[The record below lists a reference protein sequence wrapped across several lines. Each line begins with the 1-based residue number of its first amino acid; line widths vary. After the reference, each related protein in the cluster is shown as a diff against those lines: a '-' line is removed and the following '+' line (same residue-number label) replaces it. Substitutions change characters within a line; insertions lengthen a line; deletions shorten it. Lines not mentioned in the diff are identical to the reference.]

1 MASVLLSFENQ
12 GEDKH
17 VESVLLPRSDTG
29 SIPVSSTFIIL
40 SWEALKCEAMT
51 FTHEKRVQVPSQLHN
66 KNNYK
71 VHRFKPFTRF
81 KDPVNEKSLWRI
93 QHFIIHGSLAEWSI
107 VAVLK
112 IAVLKSTEGSNPSD
126 SAFP

>member
-29 SIPVSSTFIIL
+29 STPVSSTFIIL
-40 SWEALKCEAMT
+40 SWEALKCEAMA

-66 KNNYK
+66 LFFIISKELVRIQPRRQSAMRDSPRSSIWLLRAYFIKNYK
-71 VHRFKPFTRF
+71 
-81 KDPVNEKSLWRI
+81 
-93 QHFIIHGSLAEWSI
+93 
-107 VAVLK
+107 
-112 IAVLKSTEGSNPSD
+112 
-126 SAFP
+126 